1 MDVIWPNLKD
11 KIDLFIYSDGVQIPI
26 YCGLEP
32 TTAHLHFND
41 DRFGV
46 SAVLN
51 LDDISLSHCIQQL
64 KSKLPDVS
72 KLLVIRE
79 N

>member
-11 KIDLFIYSDGVQIPI
+11 KIDSLIYSDGVQIPI

-32 TTAHLHFND
+32 TTAQLHFNES
-41 DRFGV
+41 RFGV
-46 SAVLN
+46 SAALN
-51 LDDISLSHCIQQL
+51 LDDVSMNHCVQQF

-79 N
+79 